1 MGGNAA
7 NIAVGLS
14 RLGTP
19 SRLVAC
25 LGEDLHAEYLRRVLV
40 KEGVDTS
47 FIYTSNEY
55 STAQCYVFA
64 TVDED
69 NSFYNF
75 PKTSAAA
82 DLDLEKVGEEQIE
95 NSACLHTTGI
105 SMMAEPRTSAVLAY
119 MQLARKK
126 GLIVS
131 FDAGFPTGFG
141 SVVKKA
147 VAKAFMQADI
157 VKMNLPE
164 FIYWSKQLYS
174 LNLDVDPAALAL
186 YENQPCT
193 GFESQSLAGFLD
205 MPIEAFENA
214 ALSFY
219 KESQCPIVIVTM
231 ADKGAL
237 VIFRDKVFTAK
248 AYKVDTVA
256 TVGAGDAFMSGFL
269 HAILN
274 SLENLAPGKNGSSDA
289 TPIEKLNSISE
300 ESFNQAVPFAC
311 AVAALSTTEMS
322 AYRGLPSKEQAL
334 NLVQSGSVK

>member
-1 MGGNAA
+1 M
-7 NIAVGLS
+7 AVGLS

-19 SRLVAC
+19 SRIVAC
-25 LGEDLHAEYLRRVLV
+25 LGEDLHADYLRRVLL
-40 KEGVDTS
+40 KEGVDTN
-47 FIYTSNEY
+47 FLYTSNEF

-95 NSACLHTTGI
+95 NAACLHATGI

-141 SVVKKA
+141 ATVKKA
-147 VAKAFMQADI
+147 VTKAVSQADI
-157 VKMNLPE
+157 IKMNLPE
-164 FIYWSKQLYS
+164 FVYWSKQLYS
-174 LNLDVDPAALAL
+174 LDLVDPAALSL
-186 YENQPCT
+186 YDNQPCS
-193 GFESQSLAGFLD
+193 GFESQSLAAFFE
-205 MPIEAFENA
+205 MPREAFEKA

-219 KESQCPIVIVTM
+219 KESNCPVVIITL
-231 ADKGAL
+231 AEKGAL
-237 VIFRDKVFTAK
+237 VIFREKIFTAE
-248 AYKVDTVA
+248 AYSVDTVA

-269 HAILN
+269 HAILSN
-274 SLENLAPGKNGSSDA
+274 LENISNLENGSKDLTA
-289 TPIEKLNSISE
+289 REKLDLISE
-300 ESFNQAVPFAC
+300 EDFAKAVPFAC
-311 AVAALSTTEMS
+311 AVAALATTEMS

-334 NLVQSGSVK
+334 MMVKSGALK

>member
-1 MGGNAA
+1 M
-7 NIAVGLS
+7 
-14 RLGTP
+14 
-19 SRLVAC
+19 AC
-25 LGEDLHAEYLRRVLV
+25 LGEDLHAEYLRRVLS
-40 KEGVDTS
+40 KEGVDTN
-47 FIYTSNEY
+47 FIYTSHEF

-82 DLDLEKVGEEQIE
+82 DLDLEKVGEEQIT
-95 NSACLHTTGI
+95 NAACLHTTGI

-147 VAKAFMQADI
+147 VAKAVSQADI

-205 MPIEAFENA
+205 MPIEAFQHA

-219 KESQCPIVIVTM
+219 KESNCPIVIVTM

-237 VIFRDKVFTAK
+237 VIFREKVFTAK
-248 AYKVDTVA
+248 AYTVDTVA

-269 HAILN
+269 HSILN
-274 SLENLAPGKNGSSDA
+274 SLEKVDSKKNGSNNQS
-289 TPIEKLNSISE
+289 PIELLNSISDE
-300 ESFNQAVPFAC
+300 DFSQSVPFAC

-322 AYRGLPSKEQAL
+322 AYRGLPSEEQAL
-334 NLVQSGSVK
+334 ELVRSGAIK

>member
-1 MGGNAA
+1 MN
-7 NIAVGLS
+7 
-14 RLGTP
+14 
-19 SRLVAC
+19 
-25 LGEDLHAEYLRRVLV
+25 
-40 KEGVDTS
+40 KEGVDTN
-47 FIYTSNEY
+47 FIYTSNEF

-95 NSACLHTTGI
+95 NAYCLHTTGI

-141 SVVKKA
+141 AVVKKA
-147 VAKAFMQADI
+147 VSKAVSQADI

-174 LNLDVDPAALAL
+174 LNLDVDPAYLAL
-186 YENQPCT
+186 YENQPCS
-193 GFESQSLAGFLD
+193 GFESQSLSGFLD
-205 MPIEAFENA
+205 LSADSFQNA
-214 ALSFY
+214 VLSFY
-219 KESQCPIVIVTM
+219 KESKCPIVIVTM
-231 ADKGAL
+231 AEKGAL
-237 VIFRDKVFTAK
+237 VIFRGKVFTAD

-256 TVGAGDAFMSGFL
+256 TVGAGDAFISGFL
-269 HAILN
+269 HAILSN
-274 SLENLAPGKNGSSDA
+274 LENIDNQKNGNA
-289 TPIEKLNSISE
+289 HLTAIEKLDLISDE
-300 ESFNQAVPFAC
+300 DFAKAVPFAC

-322 AYRGLPSKEQAL
+322 AYRGLPTKDQAL
-334 NLVQSGSVK
+334 LMVKSGAMK